1 MANPN
6 GLQNACKKKNTLY
19 TEFITKEVEG
29 KYKKYKDKLLI

>member
-1 MANPN
+1 MSN